1 MQNESSIDT
10 NALFQK
16 IDALKFQAMLRAAST
31 SSVRHFCLF
40 GRRLTRFQT
49 KEPVREQLQNVLSK
63 NKEFKEA
70 PRADTIQPRPLRQV
84 LIRGGLFYLMTNGL
98 FVTAALWYDSK
109 NVRPKMQ
116 SMFDEFRRFFD
127 VPPIDALERHAAA
140 TKLIRALIGAN
151 VAVFLLWKVPAL
163 MPAMGRYFTSSVASK
178 SLCLPM
184 FLSMFSHQ
192 QPLHLFFNMYVLQS
206 FAIGAIGL
214 LGPAQFMAMFLS
226 GGVFSGLLSLCNSA
240 YVGSAITS
248 LGASGAICAV
258 IGYVC
263 SKLPDLPVHIIFL
276 PMFSFSANYGLY
288 GLLAF
293 ETVCLLRI
301 LPLHRLVSFDH
312 AAHIGGLLFGMYYA
326 HYEEP
331 IYRHVVN
338 WMRGNVGGLP
348 TISSSTTTMIVN
360 RKKGEKGTN
369 DDGWTTT
376 PKQQQQNNAFRK
388 FRQHLIDEHETQHER
403 QKAIDKKH
411 ENWAQTMAEQK
422 KAEKERIRR
431 NREAR
436 ARRKAAAKSGSAD
449 EEIEDDDD

>member
-1 MQNESSIDT
+1 
-10 NALFQK
+10 
-16 IDALKFQAMLRAAST
+16 MLRAAST

-40 GRRLTRFQT
+40 GRQLTRFQM
-49 KEPVREQLQNVLSK
+49 KEPLREQLQNVLSK
-63 NKEFKEA
+63 NKEAREA
-70 PRADTIQPRPLRQV
+70 PRADSIPPRPLRQV
-84 LIRGGLFYLMTNGL
+84 LIRGGLFYLMTNTL
-98 FVTAALWYDSK
+98 FVTAAAVYDCK
-109 NVRPKMQ
+109 NVRPKLQ
-116 SMFDEFRRFFD
+116 SMIDEFRRFFE
-127 VPPIDALERHAAA
+127 VPPIDTLERHAKA

-163 MPAMGRYFTSSVASK
+163 MPTMCRYFTSSVASK

-192 QPLHLFFNMYVLQS
+192 HPLHLFFNMYVLQS
-206 FAIGAIGL
+206 FAIGAITL

-226 GGVFSGLLSLCNSA
+226 GGVFSGLLSLCHSA
-240 YVGSAITS
+240 FMASAIPS

-258 IGYVC
+258 IGYIC
-263 SKLPDLPVHIIFL
+263 AKLPDLPVHIIFL
-276 PMFSFSANYGLY
+276 PMFPFSANYALY

-301 LPLHRLVSFDH
+301 LPFHRLVSFDH

-326 HYEEP
+326 HYDEP
-331 IYRHVVN
+331 RYRYLVN
-338 WMRGNVGGLP
+338 WMRGNVGALP
-348 TISSSTTTMIVN
+348 TISSSTTMIVN
-360 RKKGEKGTN
+360 RKKSEKGT
-369 DDGWTTT
+369 DDGWTT

-388 FRQHLIDEHETQHER
+388 FRQHLIDEHDAQQER

-411 ENWAQTMAEQK
+411 QDWAQTMAEQK
-422 KAEKERIRR
+422 KAEKDRIRR

-436 ARRKAAAKSGSAD
+436 ERRKAAAKSGSAE